1 MKRALLIAG
10 GTVGGLGAV
19 LAITPPQLTSTTSTS
34 SLTGSLGGTPSGG
47 NVATAP
53 ATQAATAQAATAQA
67 ATPAATKAA
76 PQSKA
81 TKMAAAAT
89 KSAAATT
96 SAIASATAQ
105 ATPSATPTATPIP
118 TPAKTAAAAA
128 PAPATGGYS
137 GTVSGASFQA
147 RNYGNLTA
155 TVTFSNGQISHVSA
169 SQSPSSWSQN
179 SLSTLIP
186 YVTSGKITV
195 DQIKQYAAEQLPC
208 AIANSCRSQASFSAT
223 AFWESVKS
231 AISKAGL

>member
-19 LAITPPQLTSTTSTS
+19 LAITPPQLTSTTSTG
-34 SLTGSLGGTPSGG
+34 SLSGSLGGGSASS
-47 NVATAP
+47 NVATA
-53 ATQAATAQAATAQA
+53 AATHAATPA

-81 TKMAAAAT
+81 TQKSSGGAT
-89 KSAAATT
+89 APAS
-96 SAIASATAQ
+96 ASATTAQ
-105 ATPSATPTATPIP
+105 TQSAAPTPTP
-118 TPAKTAAAAA
+118 TKTTAA
-128 PAPATGGYS
+128 PATSGGYS
-137 GTVSGASFQA
+137 GTVTGASYAA
-147 RNYGNLTA
+147 RNYGNLSA

-179 SLSTLIP
+179 SLSSLIP
-186 YVTSGKITV
+186 YVSSGKITI

-208 AIANSCRSQASFSAT
+208 AISNSCRSQASFSAT

>member
-19 LAITPPQLTSTTSTS
+19 LAITPPQLTSATSTG
-34 SLTGSLGGTPSGG
+34 SLSGSLGGGTASG
-47 NVATAP
+47 NVAKA
-53 ATQAATAQAATAQA
+53 AATTQA

-81 TKMAAAAT
+81 TKKASGGAT
-89 KSAAATT
+89 ASA
-96 SAIASATAQ
+96 SASASASATAVQ
-105 ATPSATPTATPIP
+105 TQSAAPTP
-118 TPAKTAAAAA
+118 TPAKTTTA
-128 PAPATGGYS
+128 PAPSGYS
-137 GTVSGASFQA
+137 GTITGASYQA

-155 TVTFSNGQISHVSA
+155 VVTFTNGEISHVSA

-179 SLSTLIP
+179 SLSSLIP
-186 YVTSGKITV
+186 YVSSGKITI

-208 AIANSCRSQASFSAT
+208 AISNSCRSQASFSAT
-223 AFWESVKS
+223 AFWQSVKS